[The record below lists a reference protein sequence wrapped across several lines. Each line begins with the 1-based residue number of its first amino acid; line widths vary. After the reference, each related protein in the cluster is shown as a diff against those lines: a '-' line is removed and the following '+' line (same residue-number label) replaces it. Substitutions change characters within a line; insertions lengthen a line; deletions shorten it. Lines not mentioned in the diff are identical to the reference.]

1 VSRLNAG
8 SVPVIVVPFHTATES
23 RALQPLNVMPRKILA
38 AALVTLVLGG
48 CAIHPRPLTLEQRSA
63 TLQSDQQAMFA
74 DQTPVAGP
82 ITMDEAMARALK
94 YNLDNR
100 VKMMEEA
107 LAQRQLDLSSF
118 DLLPQLTASAGYTSR
133 DNVLASSS
141 QDIVTGQQ
149 SLVPSTSSE
158 RQAAR
163 ADLGFSWNIL
173 DFGVSYYGARQQAD
187 RVLATQERRRKVVQ
201 LLMQQTRQAY
211 WQAAGAQKLQAQIEP
226 LLAQAQQAL
235 GDSHAIETQGL
246 KDPLQALGYQRELL
260 DLVLQLESIHDELA
274 QAKPRLAS
282 IMNLEPGRP
291 YELAPPAGFDLP
303 ALSIAPEEM
312 EQIALLH
319 RPELVEAS
327 YNERIGL
334 NETHKAM
341 AKLLPGVE
349 LDVGTHYDSNDFLV
363 NNEWRD
369 AGIRVSWNLL
379 NLLNAKHIK
388 AAANA
393 QYELA
398 REQRLALNMA
408 VLTQVHVA
416 YIDYK
421 SRRQQFELTRQ
432 LSEVEQR
439 ILEHTRNATQANAQ
453 GKLAEIRAATSA
465 LMSELRLYQSY
476 AAYQGAYGQMI
487 ATLGLDPVPATVD
500 SHDLATLE
508 TAIRDT
514 AKQWDHPVAAGASAQ

>member
-1 VSRLNAG
+1 MQTFIPN
-8 SVPVIVVPFHTATES
+8 
-23 RALQPLNVMPRKILA
+23 PRNLLA
-38 AALVTLVLGG
+38 ATLVTLLLGG

-63 TLQSDQQAMFA
+63 TLQADEQAMFA
-74 DQTPVAGP
+74 EQTPVSGP
-82 ITMDEAMARALK
+82 ITLDEAMARALK

-107 LAQRQLDLSSF
+107 LAQRQLDLSNF
-118 DLLPQLTASAGYTSR
+118 DLLPKLTAAAGYTSR

-141 QDIVTGQQ
+141 QDIITGQQ

-158 RQAAR
+158 RQAVR

-260 DLVLQLESIHDELA
+260 GLVLQLETIRDELA
-274 QAKPRLAS
+274 QAKPKLAS
-282 IMNLEPGRP
+282 IMNLAPGKP
-291 YELAPPAGFDLP
+291 YELAPPDSFDTP
-303 ALSIAPEEM
+303 ALAIAPEKM
-312 EQIALLH
+312 EEVALLH
-319 RPELVEAS
+319 RPELIEAS

-334 NETHKAM
+334 DETHKAM
-341 AKLLPGVE
+341 AKLLPGIE
-349 LDVGTHYDSNDFLV
+349 LNVGTHYDSNDFLV

-369 AGIRVSWNLL
+369 AGVQISWNLL

-388 AAANA
+388 AAAGA
-393 QYELA
+393 QYALA

-416 YIDYK
+416 YIDYT
-421 SRRQQFELTRQ
+421 SRKQQFELTRQ
-432 LSEVEQR
+432 LSDVEQR

-453 GKLAEIRAATSA
+453 GKLAEIRAAASA
-465 LMSELRLYQSY
+465 LMSELKLYQSY
-476 AAYQGAYGQMI
+476 AAYQGAYGQMV
-487 ATLGLDPVPATVD
+487 ATLGLDPVPAAVA
-500 SHDLATLE
+500 SHDLPTLE
-508 TAIRDT
+508 KAIRDT
-514 AKQWDHPVAAGASAQ
+514 EQQWAAPAAGDAPQ

>member
-1 VSRLNAG
+1 M
-8 SVPVIVVPFHTATES
+8 
-23 RALQPLNVMPRKILA
+23 QPITLMPRNILA
-38 AALVTLVLGG
+38 AMLATLVLGG
-48 CAIHPRPLTLEQRSA
+48 CAVHPRPMTTEQRTA
-63 TLQSDQQAMFA
+63 LLASDQQDMFA
-74 DQTPVAGP
+74 EQSPLTGP
-82 ITMDEAMARALK
+82 ITLDEAMARALK
-94 YNLDNR
+94 YNLDHR

-107 LAQRQLDLSSF
+107 LANRQLDLSNF

-158 RQAAR
+158 RQAVR

-173 DFGVSYYGARQQAD
+173 DFGVSYYNAQQQAD
-187 RVLATQERRRKVVQ
+187 RVLAARERRRKVVQ

-211 WQAAGAQKLQAQIEP
+211 WQAVGAQKLQAQIEP
-226 LLAQAQQAL
+226 LLSQAQQAL
-235 GDSHAIETQGL
+235 GDSRSIEQQGL

-260 DLVLQLESIHDELA
+260 DLVLQLESIHNELA
-274 QAKPRLAS
+274 QAKPKLAS

-291 YELAPPAGFDLP
+291 FELVEDGTLQTPELAV
-303 ALSIAPEEM
+303 APEEM
-312 EQIALLH
+312 ERIALLH
-319 RPELVEAS
+319 RPELAEAG

-334 NETHKAM
+334 NETHKAL

-349 LDVGTHYDSNDFLV
+349 LSVGAHYDSNDFLV
-363 NNEWRD
+363 NNSWRD
-369 AGIRVSWNLL
+369 AGVRVSWNLL
-379 NLLNAKHIK
+379 NLLNAGNIK
-388 AAANA
+388 AAAKA
-393 QYELA
+393 QYQLA

-416 YIDYK
+416 WIDYS

-432 LSEVEQR
+432 LNDVEQR
-439 ILEHTRNATQANAQ
+439 ILQHTRNATQANAQ
-453 GKLAEIRAATSA
+453 GKLAEIRAATGA

-487 ATLGLDPVPATVD
+487 ATLGLDPVPATVR

-508 TAIRDT
+508 KAIGDT
-514 AKQWDHPVAAGASAQ
+514 DAQWDHPAAMEALTK

>member
-1 VSRLNAG
+1 MQTPIL
-8 SVPVIVVPFHTATES
+8 
-23 RALQPLNVMPRKILA
+23 MPKKLLA
-38 AALVTLVLGG
+38 ATLATLVLGG
-48 CAIHPRPLTLEQRSA
+48 CAIHPRPLTLEQRQA
-63 TLQSDQQAMFA
+63 TLAADSQAMFA
-74 DQTPVAGP
+74 EQAPVTGP
-82 ITMDEAMARALK
+82 ITLDEAMARALK

-107 LAQRQLDLSSF
+107 LAQRQLDLSNF
-118 DLLPQLTASAGYTSR
+118 DLLPKLTAAAGYSSR

-141 QDIVTGQQ
+141 QDVTTGQQ

-158 RQAAR
+158 RQATR

-226 LLAQAQQAL
+226 LLVQAQQAL
-235 GDSHAIETQGL
+235 GDSRAIEQQGL
-246 KDPLQALGYQRELL
+246 KDPLQSLGYQRELL
-260 DLVLQLESIHDELA
+260 GLVLQLETIRDELA
-274 QAKPRLAS
+274 QAKPKLAS
-282 IMNLEPGRP
+282 IMNLQPGKP
-291 YELAPPAGFDLP
+291 YQLAPPDSFDTP
-303 ALSIAPEEM
+303 ALSIAPDKMEEV
-312 EQIALLH
+312 ALLH
-319 RPELVEAS
+319 RPELIEAS

-341 AKLLPGVE
+341 AKLLPGIE
-349 LDVGTHYDSNDFLV
+349 LNVGTHYDSNDFLV

-369 AGIRVSWNLL
+369 AGIQVSWNLL

-393 QYELA
+393 QYALA
-398 REQRLALNMA
+398 HEQRLALNMA

-416 YIDYK
+416 YIDYT
-421 SRRQQFELTRQ
+421 SRKQQFELTRQ
-432 LSEVEQR
+432 LSDVEQR
-439 ILEHTRNATQANAQ
+439 ILEHTRNATEANAQ

-465 LMSELRLYQSY
+465 LMSELKLYQSY
-476 AAYQGAYGQMI
+476 AAYQGAYGQMV
-487 ATLGLDPVPATVD
+487 ATLGLDPVPA
-500 SHDLATLE
+500 A
-508 TAIRDT
+508 
-514 AKQWDHPVAAGASAQ
+514 VA

>member
-1 VSRLNAG
+1 M
-8 SVPVIVVPFHTATES
+8 ES
-23 RALQPLNVMPRKILA
+23 SALQPVMIPGKILA
-38 AALVTLVLGG
+38 AALATLLLGG
-48 CAIHPRPLTLEQRSA
+48 CAIHPRPLTVDQRAA
-63 TLQSDQQAMFA
+63 TLQADQQAMFA
-74 DQTPVAGP
+74 AQTPVSGP
-82 ITMDEAMARALK
+82 ITLDEAMARALK

-107 LAQRQLDLSSF
+107 LAQRQLDLSNF
-118 DLLPQLTASAGYTSR
+118 DLLPQLTAAAGYTSR

-141 QDIVTGQQ
+141 RDIVTGQQ

-173 DFGVSYYGARQQAD
+173 DFGVSYYGAQQQAD

-235 GDSHAIETQGL
+235 DDSRAIESQGL

-260 DLVLQLESIHDELA
+260 DLVLQLETIHDELA
-274 QAKPRLAS
+274 QAKPKLAS
-282 IMNLEPGRP
+282 IMNLEPGKP
-291 YELAPPAGFDLP
+291 YDLAPPDTLDTP
-303 ALSIAPEEM
+303 ELSIAPEQM
-312 EQIALLH
+312 ERLALLN
-319 RPELVEAS
+319 RPELVEAG

-341 AKLLPGVE
+341 AKLLPGVQ
-349 LDVGTHYDSNDFLV
+349 LDVGAHYDSNDFLV

-369 AGIRVSWNLL
+369 AGVRVSWNLL

-388 AAANA
+388 AAAKA
-393 QYELA
+393 QYDLA

-416 YIDYK
+416 WIDYS

-432 LSEVEQR
+432 LSDVEQR
-439 ILEHTRNATQANAQ
+439 ILTHTRNAAQANAQ

-487 ATLGLDPVPATVD
+487 ATLGLDPVPATVA

-508 TAIRDT
+508 TALRDT
-514 AKQWDHPVAAGASAQ
+514 TKQWDRPAAAGATAQ

>member
-1 VSRLNAG
+1 M
-8 SVPVIVVPFHTATES
+8 HTTTI
-23 RALQPLNVMPRKILA
+23 LMPKKLLA
-38 AALVTLVLGG
+38 ATLATLVLGG

-63 TLQSDQQAMFA
+63 TLQADQQAMFA
-74 DQTPVAGP
+74 EQTPVSGP
-82 ITMDEAMARALK
+82 ITLDEAMARALK

-107 LAQRQLDLSSF
+107 LAQRQLDLSNF
-118 DLLPQLTASAGYTSR
+118 DLLPKLTAAAGYTSR

-158 RQAAR
+158 RQATR

-235 GDSHAIETQGL
+235 GDSRAIEQQGL
-246 KDPLQALGYQRELL
+246 KDPLQSLGYQRELL
-260 DLVLQLESIHDELA
+260 GLVLQLETIRDELA
-274 QAKPRLAS
+274 QAKPKLAS
-282 IMNLEPGRP
+282 IMNLEPGKP
-291 YELAPPAGFDLP
+291 YQLAPPASFDTP
-303 ALSIAPEEM
+303 ELSIAPEKM
-312 EQIALLH
+312 EEVALLH
-319 RPELVEAS
+319 RPELIEAS

-334 NETHKAM
+334 DETHKAM

-349 LDVGTHYDSNDFLV
+349 LNVGTHYDSNDFLV

-369 AGIRVSWNLL
+369 AGIQISWNLL
-379 NLLNAKHIK
+379 NLLNAGHIK
-388 AAANA
+388 AAAKA

-416 YIDYK
+416 YIDYT
-421 SRRQQFELTRQ
+421 SRKQQFELTRQ
-432 LSEVEQR
+432 LSDVEQR

-465 LMSELRLYQSY
+465 LMSELKLYQSY
-476 AAYQGAYGQMI
+476 AAYQGAYGQMV
-487 ATLGLDPVPATVD
+487 ATLGLDPVPAAVA
-500 SHDLATLE
+500 SHDLPTLE
-508 TAIRDT
+508 QAIRDT
-514 AKQWDHPVAAGASAQ
+514 EKQWAAPATGDASK

>member
-1 VSRLNAG
+1 MTRQALSFIAL
-8 SVPVIVVPFHTATES
+8 FHPATES
-23 RALQPLNVMPRKILA
+23 RAVQSSLLMPKKILA
-38 AALVTLVLGG
+38 ATLATLVLGG
-48 CAIHPRPLTLEQRSA
+48 CAIHPRPLTLDQRRA
-63 TLQSDQQAMFA
+63 TLQSDAQAMFA
-74 DQTPVAGP
+74 EQAPVTGP
-82 ITMDEAMARALK
+82 ITLDEAMARALK

-107 LAQRQLDLSSF
+107 LAQRQLDLSRF
-118 DLLPQLTASAGYTSR
+118 DLLPKLTAAAGYTSR

-158 RQAAR
+158 RQATR
-163 ADLGFSWNIL
+163 ADLGLSWNIL

-235 GDSHAIETQGL
+235 GDSRTIEQQGL
-246 KDPLQALGYQRELL
+246 KNPLQALGYQRELL
-260 DLVLQLESIHDELA
+260 DLVLQLETIRDELA
-274 QAKPRLAS
+274 QAKPKLAS
-282 IMNLEPGRP
+282 IMNLQPGKP
-291 YELAPPAGFDLP
+291 YQLAPPDSFAVP
-303 ALSIAPEEM
+303 ELSIAPDKM
-312 EQIALLH
+312 EQVALLH
-319 RPELVEAS
+319 RPELIEAS

-334 NETHKAM
+334 AETHKAM
-341 AKLLPGVE
+341 AKLLPGIE
-349 LDVGTHYDSNDFLV
+349 FNVGAHYDSNDFLV

-369 AGIRVSWNLL
+369 AGLQVSWNLL
-379 NLLNAKHIK
+379 NLLSAKHIK

-416 YIDYK
+416 YIDYT
-421 SRRQQFELTRQ
+421 SRKQQFELTRQ
-432 LSEVEQR
+432 LSDVEQR
-439 ILEHTRNATQANAQ
+439 ILQHTRNAAQVDAQ

-465 LMSELRLYQSY
+465 LMSELKLYQSY
-476 AAYQGAYGQMI
+476 ADYQGAYGQMV
-487 ATLGLDPVPATVD
+487 ATLGLDPVPAAVA
-500 SHDLATLE
+500 SHDLPTLE
-508 TAIRDT
+508 KAIRDT
-514 AKQWDHPVAAGASAQ
+514 EKQWAASPAGDAPQ